1 MNNDI
6 KEKFRTKNGY
16 CILLSDRLIM
26 GRTYTIDPSK
36 VSSKDPIKSIIGIY
50 LLLSIGLF
58 YYANFEYQRHSNINA
73 LLYLCLGLYLS
84 IGALY
89 SLRYS
94 AVSLIDY
101 KDIKSIRI
109 RRSIPGLVRNRFVV
123 SFENAKGKLSK
134 RLILMPGTLGKG
146 KAETKLAEAAFDRMG
161 FKVEL

>member
-16 CILLSDRLIM
+16 CFLLSDRLIM
-26 GRTYTIDPSK
+26 GRSNAIDPSK
-36 VSSKDPIKSIIGIY
+36 VNSKDPIKSIIGIY

-73 LLYLCLGLYLS
+73 ILYLCLGLYLS

-94 AVSLIDY
+94 AVSMIEY
-101 KDIKSIRI
+101 KNIKSIRI
-109 RRSIPGLVRNRFVV
+109 RRSIPGLLRNRFIV
-123 SFENAKGKLSK
+123 SFDSAEGKLNK
-134 RLILMPGTLGKG
+134 RLILRQG
-146 KAETKLAEAAFDRMG
+146 
-161 FKVEL
+161 

>member
-1 MNNDI
+1 MNNEV

-16 CILLSDRLIM
+16 CFLLSDRLIM
-26 GRTYTIDPSK
+26 GRTNTIDPSK

-58 YYANFEYQRHSNINA
+58 YYANFEYQRHNHINA
-73 LLYLCLGLYLS
+73 LLYLCLGLYISL
-84 IGALY
+84 GALY

-94 AVSLIDY
+94 AVSMIEY

-123 SFENAKGKLSK
+123 GFENAEGKSSK

-146 KAETKLAEAAFDRMG
+146 EAETELAEAAFERMG

>member
-16 CILLSDRLIM
+16 CFLLSDRLIM
-26 GRTYTIDPSK
+26 GRTNTIDPSK
-36 VSSKDPIKSIIGIY
+36 VNSKDPIKSIIGIY

-73 LLYLCLGLYLS
+73 ILYLCLGLYLS

-94 AVSLIDY
+94 AVSMIEY
-101 KDIKSIRI
+101 KNIKSIRI
-109 RRSIPGLVRNRFVV
+109 RRSIPGLLRNRFVV
-123 SFENAKGKLSK
+123 SFENAEGKLNK

-146 KAETKLAEAAFDRMG
+146 EAETELAEAAFERVG